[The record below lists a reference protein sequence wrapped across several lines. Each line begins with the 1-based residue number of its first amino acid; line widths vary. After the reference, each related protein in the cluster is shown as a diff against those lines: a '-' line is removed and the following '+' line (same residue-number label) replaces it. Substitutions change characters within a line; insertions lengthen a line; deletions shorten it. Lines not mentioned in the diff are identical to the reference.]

1 MASLIQ
7 KKKKPYA
14 LIIIWLHSL
23 SLPWLDAA
31 TKCADLLFPMFQDGH
46 QQNKE
51 ITKLK
56 LYNNPDVYNS
66 SFKVICDFQ
75 YNFDL

>member
-7 KKKKPYA
+7 KKKKTLRA
-14 LIIIWLHSL
+14 HIWLHSL

-31 TKCADLLFPMFQDGH
+31 TICADILFPMFQDGH

>member
-7 KKKKPYA
+7 KKKT
-14 LIIIWLHSL
+14 LRDHIWLHSL

-31 TKCADLLFPMFQDGH
+31 TKYADILFPMFQDGR

-66 SFKVICDFQ
+66 SFKVMWLPI
-75 YNFDL
+75 